1 MRRIL
6 NDLKIMLLANLW
18 LVPVLAALVG
28 AVFYLVAPPPPM
40 SARMVTGP
48 QGGAYAQFAERLQ
61 AELAKEGFTL
71 ELQPSIVA
79 PATAWH
85 NCSPTNPRC
94 NWASCRAA
102 WSAPCPPP
110 SVNA

>member
-6 NDLKIMLLANLW
+6 RDLKILILANLW

-48 QGGAYAQFAERLQ
+48 QGGAYSQFAERLQ
-61 AELAKEGFTL
+61 AELAKVSEGVQATL
-71 ELQPSIVA
+71 GAYNRP
-79 PATAWH
+79 W
-85 NCSPTNPRC
+85 R
-94 NWASCRAA
+94 
-102 WSAPCPPP
+102 
-110 SVNA
+110 